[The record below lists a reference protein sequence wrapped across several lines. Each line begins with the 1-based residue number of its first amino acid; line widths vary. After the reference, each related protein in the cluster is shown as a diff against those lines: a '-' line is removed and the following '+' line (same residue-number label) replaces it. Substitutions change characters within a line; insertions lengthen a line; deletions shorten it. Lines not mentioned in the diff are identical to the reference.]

1 MRSLLYVSLAVA
13 ALAIPLSAS
22 AGKVGTIST
31 TVTAVSPTPNYSLS
45 SSDPRYVA
53 FRAVVKN
60 VGGNVATGVLYT
72 SDVTLENPSEAVTFH
87 AVEGAICTNAGTS
100 VSCDFGQMRPGDTKD
115 FVVVYQSPVNT
126 NAAATNKV
134 TYSALTYYAEGTGG
148 PKSKPTN
155 STAGGSAFATLQA
168 ATPDSANSVVPGG
181 STGFTL
187 YTLPNDVF
195 STRVTLPA
203 QANAVPASI
212 LEAPL
217 VSGQDCNNFQTCY
230 QSTITIPGTFSP
242 YLTIEL
248 HLDAANIKPGTQ
260 IGSVQIWYDYPNPAN
275 PLETL
280 SYPVGLC
287 STPTTPLGNGL
298 PCIASAVHYKNS
310 SVAGWTPD
318 LDDDFAWTLINTA
331 NGSYRLP

>member
-1 MRSLLYVSLAVA
+1 MRSLLYFSLAVA

-22 AGKVGTIST
+22 AGKVGTMST
-31 TVTAVSPTPNYSLS
+31 TVTAVSLAPNYSLS
-45 SSDPRYVA
+45 SSEPRYVA

-72 SDVTLENPSEAVTFH
+72 SDVTMQNANEAVTFH
-87 AVEGAICTNAGTS
+87 AVEGASCTNVGTAVDCS
-100 VSCDFGQMRPGDTKD
+100 FGQMRPGDTKE
-115 FVVVYQSPVNT
+115 FIVVYQSPVNLDAT
-126 NAAATNKV
+126 ATNEV
-134 TYSALTYYAEGTGG
+134 TYTALTYYAEGTGG

-155 STAGGSAFATLQA
+155 STAGDDAVATLQA
-168 ATPDSANSVVPGG
+168 ATPASANTVVPGG
-181 STGFTL
+181 TTGFTL

-217 VSGQDCNNFQTCY
+217 ASGQDCNNFQTCY

-248 HLDAANIKPGTQ
+248 HLDAANIKNGTQ

-275 PLETL
+275 PAQTL
-280 SYPVGLC
+280 AYQVGLC

-298 PCIASAVHYKNS
+298 PCIAQAVHYKNS
-310 SVAGWTPD
+310 SVPGWTPD